1 MAPPALLVV
10 FYKEIDMYYQK
21 KKPVD
26 WAKHVGHAIQIVAG
40 IAMLSY
46 IVLKVLQEMG
56 VA

>member
-1 MAPPALLVV
+1 M
-10 FYKEIDMYYQK
+10 FYQK

-40 IAMLSY
+40 LAMLSY